1 MTWQAPWML
10 FGLIL
15 VPLLGVLYWWRE
27 TRHPAPTVV
36 FPGASEIGALVHP
49 VKRWL
54 RHLPVVLRLAGLSFL
69 IIALARPQLALEE
82 EKITT
87 EGIDI
92 VLTLD
97 ISSSMLARDLKPDRI
112 TAAKNVAGEFVR
124 GRQNDRIGLVMF
136 AGESYTWCPLTM
148 DYDVLEELLSRVE
161 AGTGQIQD
169 GTGIGKAIATGTNRL
184 RESNAKS
191 KVLILLTDGVN
202 NVDQPDPLTATRA
215 AQALGV
221 KIYTIGVGSR
231 GTAPA
236 PIQSPGGGIQFR
248 NMQVEIDEAL
258 LKQIAEMTGGM
269 YFRATST
276 ESLRDIYSQ
285 IDRLEKTELDI
296 EHMRRWEERFMPY
309 ALTALILL
317 LIERL
322 LTAFWLRN
330 LAS

>member
-1 MTWQAPWML
+1 MTWQAPWAL
-10 FGLIL
+10 YGLIL
-15 VPLLGVLYWWRE
+15 IPLLAALYVWRE
-27 TRHPAPTVV
+27 GKHPAPTVV
-36 FPGASEIGALVHP
+36 FPGTSKLRPLVSP
-49 VKRWL
+49 VRRWL
-54 RHLPVVLRLAGLSFL
+54 RHLPVVLRLAGLAFL
-69 IIALARPQLALEE
+69 IVALARPQLALEE
-82 EKITT
+82 EKIST

-97 ISSSMLARDLKPDRI
+97 ISSSMLARDLQPDRI
-112 TAAKNVAGEFVR
+112 TAAKKVASEFVA

-136 AGESYTWCPLTM
+136 AGQSYTWCPLTM
-148 DYDVLEELLSRVE
+148 DYAVLEELLGRVE
-161 AGTGQIQD
+161 AGAGHIED

-236 PIQSPGGGIQFR
+236 PVQSPRGGIQFR
-248 NMQVEIDEAL
+248 NMQVEIDEEL
-258 LKQIAEMTGGM
+258 LKKIADMTGGM

-276 ESLRDIYSQ
+276 ESLRDIYNQ
-285 IDRLEKTELDI
+285 IDRLEKTEMEI
-296 EHMRRWEERFMPY
+296 EHMRRWEERFTPY
-309 ALTALILL
+309 ALIALILL
-317 LIERL
+317 LLERL
-322 LTAFWLRN
+322 LTLTWLRN
-330 LAS
+330 LAT